1 MGWFRIFYRV
11 GFIEI
16 LRSLSFAQRSFIFAL
31 AENRFAE
38 RDVLIT

>member
-16 LRSLSFAQRSFIFAL
+16 LRPLSFAQRSFIWVGF
-31 AENRFAE
+31 
-38 RDVLIT
+38 DVFLLLH